1 MLLGVKWIDL
11 GSMFGR
17 RRQIVSRCDL
27 AVAARQS
34 APRDPLWVRNG
45 LSAMSRVCPFRPH
58 NGHMSDIAARWKRD
72 IRASR

>member
-11 GSMFGR
+11 GSIF
-17 RRQIVSRCDL
+17 
-27 AVAARQS
+27 AARQS